1 MLVHCFDCAGL
12 VLSSFFLP
20 PTLCAVDGVYLIA
33 NVKLADKQQ
42 HSSSLPALFASGM
55 RFLAL
60 KKAILFFLFCACLV
74 QVLVPFIGIVDLPV
88 SSNWCYPQLINGVES
103 HRPVK
108 TNL

>member
-60 KKAILFFLFCACLV
+60 KKAILFFCFVHVWFKSWSLSLELWICQSPL
-74 QVLVPFIGIVDLPV
+74 IGVIL
-88 SSNWCYPQLINGVES
+88 S
-103 HRPVK
+103 
-108 TNL
+108 